1 LHDLF
6 AELARDQS
14 LGLVVVTHNLS
25 LAARADRALSLEGG
39 RLVLSDVHGGGLMLC
54 DNCKER
60 DAVVHLTR
68 IVDNAVT
75 QLHLCEK
82 CAAAK
87 GVETTLSVPQHPL
100 GDILQAVQQQAAAAR
115 ARTAACARSA
125 GPQRVTFRATG
136 RLGCPHCYDAMER
149 SLRELLRRLHG
160 SSAARG
166 AALRG
171 AASRIGRQAG
181 HAARSADRLR
191 RAVETPSS
199 SSWRRSFATA
209 SGCSE

>member
-1 LHDLF
+1 
-6 AELARDQS
+6 
-14 LGLVVVTHNLS
+14 
-25 LAARADRALSLEGG
+25 
-39 RLVLSDVHGGGLMLC
+39 MLC

-87 GVETTLSVPQHPL
+87 GVETTLAVPQHPL
-100 GDILQAVQQQAAAAR
+100 GDILQAVQQQASVASEDAASCAFCGATAR
-115 ARTAACARSA
+115 D
-125 GPQRVTFRATG
+125 FRATG

-160 SSAARG
+160 SSKHVGIQYDVPTAHVLEKPDSVHD
-166 AALRG
+166 LR
-171 AASRIGRQAG
+171 
-181 HAARSADRLR
+181 DRLR
-191 RAVETPSS
+191 RAVE
-199 SSWRRSFATA
+199 
-209 SGCSE
+209 SEQFELAAELRDRLRVLE